1 MSRVLQIALALGLL
15 AVAAAARAAITCSV
29 SVTAISVPYDPTVSG
44 DTVRTGSYTISCT
57 RLASDP
63 NTLGWSLGA
72 NDGQQPSGQT
82 NRAMLN
88 GAYYSYE
95 LYRFAPYTNVN
106 RWRDQNASVRFSGT
120 LNFGTSLT
128 ATQSGPFD
136 LRLGG
141 PQTVQPA
148 GIYTDLVTA
157 TLRNSATS
165 VVLAQTAFALSVITS
180 PTCVLS
186 TPPGNVSFAYRSF
199 QGTAAAA
206 STSFAVR
213 CTTGLSYSMSLDA
226 SSASLLGLNY
236 SLSLSQASGTGNGT
250 TQAYSVNGSI
260 PAGQAGTCGTAAC
273 SASRVHTLMVT
284 Y

>member
-1 MSRVLQIALALGLL
+1 MTRTLRALSALALFG
-15 AVAAAARAAITCSV
+15 AAAAAQAAITCSV
-29 SVTAISVPYDPTVSG
+29 SVTAISVPYDPSVSG

-57 RLASDP
+57 RLAADA

-88 GAYYSYE
+88 GAYYNYE
-95 LYRFAPYTNVN
+95 LYRLAPYTNVN

-128 ATQSGPFD
+128 ASQSGPFD

-165 VVLAQTAFALSVITS
+165 VVLAQAAFAISVITS

-199 QGTAAAA
+199 QGTAASA
-206 STSFAVR
+206 STSFGVR
-213 CTTGLSYSMSLDA
+213 CTTGLSYSMTLDT
-226 SSASLLGLNY
+226 SSASLLGLSY
-236 SLSLSQASGTGNGT
+236 SLSLSQASGSGNGT
-250 TQAYSVNGSI
+250 TQTYSVNGSM
-260 PAGQAGTCGTAAC
+260 PAGQAGTCATATC